1 MAEPTTLPDFDLS
14 VTGGRRLRLPDL
26 RGRRTLLYFYP
37 KDDTP
42 GCTLEGQEFTRLRAE
57 FESAGVDVYGV
68 SPDSE
73 KSHDQFAAKCQ
84 LGIPLVSDPERRLI
98 DALGLWTEKSFTG
111 RTYMG
116 VDRSSFL
123 VGPDLEIEHAWRGVR
138 PQGHAAE
145 VLATISAGASR
156 S

>member
-1 MAEPTTLPDFDLS
+1 MAELTTLPDFDLS
-14 VTGGRRLRLPDL
+14 VTGGGRLRRADL
-26 RGRRTLLYFYP
+26 RGHRTLLYFYP

-42 GCTLEGQEFTRLRAE
+42 GCTVEGQEFTRLRGE
-57 FESAGVDVYGV
+57 FESAGVEVYGV

-73 KSHDQFAAKCQ
+73 RSHDRFVAKCE

-98 DALGLWTEKSFTG
+98 DALGLWIEKSFAG

-116 VDRSSFL
+116 VERSSFL
-123 VGPDLEIEHAWRGVR
+123 VGPDLEIEQAWTGVR

-145 VLATISAGASR
+145 VLATVSTSASR